1 MGVEGAEGTEPTSGA
16 DVMEMDTERSMELRK
31 EIRKFVEENP
41 ELAAQ
46 MLKVWLRGGEEN
58 G

>member
-1 MGVEGAEGTEPTSGA
+1 
-16 DVMEMDTERSMELRK
+16 MEMDTERSMELRK